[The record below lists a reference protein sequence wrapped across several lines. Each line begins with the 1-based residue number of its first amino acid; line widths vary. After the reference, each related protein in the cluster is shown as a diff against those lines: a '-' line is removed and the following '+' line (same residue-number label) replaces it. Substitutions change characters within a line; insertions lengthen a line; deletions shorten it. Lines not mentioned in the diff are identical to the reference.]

1 MSENSEKE
9 VKRTRRRFLKSAT
22 KLAVYTPPAMIAV
35 STPNFAAFA
44 NSTGGEVF
52 DSGAYPSRKKRTSKK
67 KTGKKK
73 TTKKKT
79 TKKKTT
85 KKKTRR

>member
-1 MSENSEKE
+1 MSDSNEKE

-44 NSTGGEVF
+44 NSTGGEVY
-52 DSGAYPSRKKRTSKK
+52 DSSAFPSSKKKTSKK

-73 TTKKKT
+73 TSKKKA
-79 TKKKTT
+79 
-85 KKKTRR
+85 R